1 MHLQKKQSKKENKII
16 MTNAKMFLMKF
27 QNMVLLLGDMNE
39 QVESNRQGLEHA
51 IGPQGIAQQT
61 NDNGD

>member
-1 MHLQKKQSKKENKII
+1 

-51 IGPQGIAQQT
+51 IGPQGTAQQT